1 MRYLRFVSLI
11 LVFHIVAASAQAQTG
26 DWQAVRNLP
35 AGAYISVKTH
45 YRFPCVFRAA
55 TEDELT
61 CRRDG
66 RYIGENASSEM
77 KIARQDVREVRF
89 EHLDVDHG
97 NPVIGALIGGGLGA
111 VSGARAGTGTRDH
124 VTGAVFVG
132 GFCALLGAGIAWA
145 IPIFHRKVVYRR

>member
-1 MRYLRFVSLI
+1 MRFLRFVSLI
-11 LVFHIVAASAQAQTG
+11 LVFQMVAASAQAQSG

-35 AGAYISVKTH
+35 SGAYISVKTH
-45 YRFPCVFRAA
+45 YRFPCVFRGA

-61 CRRDG
+61 CGRNG
-66 RYIGENASSEM
+66 RYIGENGSSGM
-77 KIARQDVREVRF
+77 KIARQGVHEVRF
-89 EHLDVDHG
+89 DHMDHG

-132 GFCALLGAGIAWA
+132 GLGALLGAGIAWA
-145 IPIFHRKVVYRR
+145 IPIFHRNVVYRR